1 MAIEYSH
8 LELDREIETFA
19 GFYAP
24 RKEVRVKQDD
34 RELLY
39 IIGQAV
45 VESSCCGTGSFG
57 YAIVPG
63 YLLAWK
69 AKRGEK
75 GLPISEVEPLSDE
88 GTKREIAKLIRES
101 DGITNIDFW

>member
-1 MAIEYSH
+1 MASEYVH
-8 LELDREIETFA
+8 LEIDKEVETFA

-24 RKEVRVKQDD
+24 RKEVRLKHNG

-69 AKRGEK
+69 NKRSEK
-75 GLPISEVEPLSDE
+75 GLPISEVESLSDE
-88 GTKREIAKLIRES
+88 GAKREIAKLIEES
-101 DGITNIDFW
+101 EGITNIDFW